1 MQIFGE
7 VVSSRLADKARS
19 LPYRAHGKTTM
30 TYKPKPIDTSPTEL
44 PKDIEELTEILAEN
58 THDLWAQKR
67 IAEGWEHGDLRD
79 DIRKQHPSLVPY
91 EDLPEPEKHYDRQ
104 SSLETIKALLARGYR
119 IERPTR
125 SAHHGD
131 ETPLSGDNSHA
142 ISESLAASPA
152 TADKQTTL
160 AIWADRALGLDFHSP
175 QAYRAVAQRL
185 LRVGEPLVAYDAA
198 SEGLRVFEKDVHL
211 RQLRALALAR
221 SGALELA
228 NAEFKRLYD
237 EGFHDEETVAM
248 LASTHKNLALAS
260 ADPDVERRHLA
271 DAYACYNEAYKLT
284 GKYYS
289 GINAATMAAL
299 LGDKPQAEALARDIQ
314 KICQQEMEGS
324 KVNSSDLYWL
334 VATQGEAALIL
345 GNWDLAQKCYEKAMQ
360 IAGRN
365 WGDRQTS
372 LRQARLLVNALGGS
386 AKLIESWLG
395 IPNVVVLVGHMID
408 RQGRPSPRF
417 PPQLESAVF
426 AAIRNRLK
434 KLDAGFGYASA
445 ACGSD
450 ILFHEAMMERG
461 GEIHV
466 CLPYNREDFVT
477 DSVNIVPG
485 ADWPG
490 RFDRVLAG
498 DPDLQVVTSERLC
511 GGSIVYDY
519 ANRILQGL
527 AAERADQLGVKL
539 IYLAVWDKKPGDG
552 PFGTASNIQRW
563 RKCGNKVEIIDTAKL
578 LRAHC
583 PELSSAATA
592 AVRPDVRK
600 CTPEFSPQ
608 IVALLF
614 ADATGFSKLSE
625 QQVPLFVRHFWGLVR
640 EILASSSETPL
651 NCNTWG
657 DALYFV
663 FSKVRDA
670 GKFALELSDRVSRID
685 WPSKGLPVDLTLR
698 IGIHAAPAY
707 ACIDPIT
714 ARKTFVGT
722 QVSRAARIE
731 PITPPGAIYVSQPFA
746 LLARSEQVKEFRCD
760 YVGQT
765 SMAKGYGT
773 FPTYV
778 LRQNK
783 VRNVD

>member
-1 MQIFGE
+1 
-7 VVSSRLADKARS
+7 
-19 LPYRAHGKTTM
+19 M
-30 TYKPKPIDTSPTEL
+30 TYKPKSIDTSRIEL

-58 THDLWAQKR
+58 THDLWAEKR
-67 IAEGWEHGDLRD
+67 IAEGWKYGTRRD
-79 DIRKQHPSLVPY
+79 DIRKQHPGLVPY
-91 EDLPEPEKHYDRQ
+91 EELPEPEKNYDRQ
-104 SSLETIKALLARGYR
+104 TSLEAIKALLARGYG

-125 SAHHGD
+125 SALHVD
-131 ETPLSGDNSHA
+131 ATPLPRDKTRAGTESVA
-142 ISESLAASPA
+142 ASLAS
-152 TADKQTTL
+152 ADKQTIL
-160 AIWADRALGLDFHSP
+160 ALWADRNLGFDRHSP
-175 QAYRAVAQRL
+175 QTYRAVAERL

-198 SEGLRVFEKDVHL
+198 SEGLRVFEQDVRL

-221 SGALELA
+221 SGAVEIA

-237 EGFHDEETVAM
+237 EGFHDEETLGM
-248 LASTHKNLALAS
+248 LASTHKTIALAS
-260 ADPDVERRHLA
+260 AGPEIERRHLA
-271 DAYACYNEAYKLT
+271 DAYAYYYEAYKLT

-289 GINAATMAAL
+289 GINAATMATL
-299 LGDKPQAEALARDIQ
+299 LGDKSRAEELARDIQ
-314 KICQQEMEGS
+314 KICQQEMEES
-324 KVNSSDLYWL
+324 KINSSDLYWL
-334 VATQGEAALIL
+334 AATQGEAALIL

-386 AKLIESWLG
+386 AKLIESWLR
-395 IPNVVVLVGHMID
+395 IPNVVVFVGHMID
-408 RQGRPSPRF
+408 RPGRLSPRF
-417 PPQLESAVF
+417 PPQLESATF

-450 ILFHEAMMERG
+450 ILFHEAILERG

-466 CLPYNREDFVT
+466 SLPFNREDFVA
-477 DSVNIVPG
+477 DSVDIVPG
-485 ADWPG
+485 ADWPT
-490 RFDRVLAG
+490 RFDRLLMR
-498 DPDLQVVTSERLC
+498 DPGVRVVTPERLY

-519 ANRILQGL
+519 GNRILQGL
-527 AAERADQLGVKL
+527 AAERADQLGARL
-539 IYLAVWDKKPGDG
+539 ICLAVWDRKSGDG
-552 PFGTASNIQRW
+552 PFGTASTVQRW
-563 RKCGNKVEIIDTAKL
+563 RKSGNRVEIIDITKL
-578 LRAHC
+578 LRSHC
-583 PELSSAATA
+583 PELSSAATGVA
-592 AVRPDVRK
+592 RPADRAK
-600 CTPEFSPQ
+600 CTPEFSPR

-614 ADATGFSKLSE
+614 ADAKGFSKLSE

-640 EILASSSETPL
+640 EILASSSQTPL

-670 GKFALELSDRVSRID
+670 GKFALELLDRVSKID
-685 WPSKGLPVDLTLR
+685 WPSKGLPADLTLR

-714 ARKTFVGT
+714 ARRTFVGT

-746 LLARSEQVKEFRCD
+746 LLAKSEQVNEFHCD

-765 SMAKGYGT
+765 PMAKGYGT

-778 LRQNK
+778 LRPNK
-783 VRNVD
+783 VRNADCSRRPRA

>member
-1 MQIFGE
+1 
-7 VVSSRLADKARS
+7 
-19 LPYRAHGKTTM
+19 M
-30 TYKPKPIDTSPTEL
+30 TYKPKPIDTSRTEL

-58 THDLWAQKR
+58 THDRWAQKR
-67 IAEGWEHGDLRD
+67 IAEGWEHGDQRD

-91 EDLPEPEKHYDRQ
+91 EELPEPEKNYDRQ
-104 SSLETIKALLARGYR
+104 TSLEAVKALLASGYR

-125 SAHHGD
+125 SAHHVD
-131 ETPLSGDNSHA
+131 ETPLSRDKSRA
-142 ISESLAASPA
+142 STESLAASLA
-152 TADKQTTL
+152 SADKQTTL
-160 AIWADRALGLDFHSP
+160 AIWADRDLGLDFHSP
-175 QAYRAVAQRL
+175 QTYRAVAERL

-198 SEGLRVFEKDVHL
+198 SDGLRVFEQDVRL

-221 SGALELA
+221 SGAVEVA

-237 EGFHDEETVAM
+237 EGFHDEETLGM
-248 LASTHKNLALAS
+248 LASTHKSIALAS
-260 ADPDVERRHLA
+260 AGPEVERRHLA
-271 DAYACYNEAYKLT
+271 DAYAYYNEAYKLT

-289 GINAATMAAL
+289 GINAATIATL
-299 LGDKPQAEALARDIQ
+299 LGDKSRAEALARDIQ
-314 KICQQEMEGS
+314 KICQQEMEES
-324 KVNSSDLYWL
+324 KINSSDLYWL

-360 IAGRN
+360 IAGRS

-386 AKLIESWLG
+386 AKLIESWLR
-395 IPNVVVLVGHMID
+395 IPNVVVFVGHMID
-408 RQGRPSPRF
+408 RPGRLSPRF
-417 PPQLESAVF
+417 PPQLESAMF
-426 AAIRNRLK
+426 AAIRDRLK

-445 ACGSD
+445 ACGAD
-450 ILFHEAMMERG
+450 ILFHEAILERG

-466 CLPYNREDFVT
+466 TLPYNREDFVA
-477 DSVNIVPG
+477 DSVDVVSG
-485 ADWPG
+485 ADWPM
-490 RFDRVLAG
+490 RFDRVLTR
-498 DPDLQVVTSERLC
+498 DPDVQVVTPERLY

-519 ANRILQGL
+519 GNRILQGS
-527 AAERADQLGVKL
+527 AAERAEQLGVKL

-552 PFGTASNIQRW
+552 PFGTASSVQRW
-563 RKCGNKVEIIDTAKL
+563 RKSGNRVEIIDITKL

-583 PELSSAATA
+583 PELSSTATVAA
-592 AVRPDVRK
+592 RPPDVTK
-600 CTPEFSPQ
+600 CTPEFSPK

-614 ADATGFSKLSE
+614 ADAKGFSKLSE

-640 EILASSSETPL
+640 EIQASSSHTPL

-657 DALYFV
+657 DAFYFV
-663 FSKVRDA
+663 FAKVRDA
-670 GKFALELSDRVSRID
+670 GKFALELSDRVSKVD
-685 WPSKGLPVDLTLR
+685 WPSRGLPADLTLR

-714 ARKTFVGT
+714 ARRTFVGT

-746 LLARSEQVKEFRCD
+746 LLAKSEQVNEFRCD

-783 VRNVD
+783 LRDAK

>member
-1 MQIFGE
+1 
-7 VVSSRLADKARS
+7 
-19 LPYRAHGKTTM
+19 M
-30 TYKPKPIDTSPTEL
+30 TYKPKPIDTSRIEL
-44 PKDIEELTEILAEN
+44 PKDIDELTEILAEN

-67 IAEGWEHGDLRD
+67 IAEGWEYGAQRD

-91 EDLPEPEKHYDRQ
+91 DELPESEKNYDRQ
-104 SSLETIKALLARGYR
+104 TSLEAIKALLARGYR
-119 IERPTR
+119 IERLTR
-125 SAHHGD
+125 SDHRGD
-131 ETPLSGDNSHA
+131 ETPLPTDKTRAGT
-142 ISESLAASPA
+142 ESPA
-152 TADKQTTL
+152 ANLASADRQTIL
-160 AIWADRALGLDFHSP
+160 ALWADRNLGLDCHSP
-175 QAYRAVAQRL
+175 QTCRDVAERL

-198 SEGLRVFEKDVHL
+198 SEGLRVFEQDVRL

-221 SGALELA
+221 SGAVELA

-248 LASTHKNLALAS
+248 LASTHKNIALAS
-260 ADPDVERRHLA
+260 ADPDVERRHLG
-271 DAYACYNEAYKLT
+271 DAYAYYNEAYRLT

-299 LGDKPQAEALARDIQ
+299 LGDKSRAQALARDIQ
-314 KICQQEMEGS
+314 KICQQVMEES

-345 GNWDLAQKCYEKAMQ
+345 GNWELAQKCYEKAMQ

-386 AKLIESWLG
+386 AKLIESWLR
-395 IPNVVVLVGHMID
+395 IPNVVVFVGHMID
-408 RQGRPSPRF
+408 RPGRPSPRF

-426 AAIRNRLK
+426 AAIQSRLK
-434 KLDAGFGYASA
+434 KLDAGFGYAAA

-450 ILFHEAMMERG
+450 ILFHEAMLGRG

-466 CLPYNREDFVT
+466 GLPYNRKDFVT
-477 DSVNIVPG
+477 DSVDIVPG
-485 ADWPG
+485 ADWPA
-490 RFDRVLAG
+490 RFNRVLVR
-498 DPDLQVVTSERLC
+498 DPNVQVVTPERLY

-519 ANRILQGL
+519 ANRILQGS
-527 AAERADQLGVKL
+527 AVERADQLGVKL
-539 IYLAVWDKKPGDG
+539 THLAVWDKKPGDG

-563 RKCGNKVEIIDTAKL
+563 RKSGNKVEIIDITEL

-583 PELSSAATA
+583 PELSSTATA
-592 AVRPDVRK
+592 AARPAASTK
-600 CTPEFSPQ
+600 CTPDFSPQ

-614 ADATGFSKLSE
+614 ADAKGFSKLSE

-640 EILASSSETPL
+640 VILASSSQTPL

-663 FSKVRDA
+663 FSKARDA

-685 WPSKGLPVDLTLR
+685 WPSKGLPVELTLR

-714 ARKTFVGT
+714 ARKTFVGA

-746 LLARSEQVKEFRCD
+746 LLAKSERANEFRCE

-778 LRQNK
+778 LRRNT
-783 VRNVD
+783 VRSAD

>member
-1 MQIFGE
+1 
-7 VVSSRLADKARS
+7 
-19 LPYRAHGKTTM
+19 M
-30 TYKPKPIDTSPTEL
+30 TYKPKPIDTSRTEL
-44 PKDIEELTEILAEN
+44 PKDIDELTEILAEN

-67 IAEGWEHGDLRD
+67 IAEGWEYGAQRD

-91 EDLPEPEKHYDRQ
+91 EELSESEKNYDRQ
-104 SSLETIKALLARGYR
+104 TSLEAIKALLARGYK

-125 SAHHGD
+125 TDHRGD
-131 ETPLSGDNSHA
+131 QAPVSGEKTRPGTESPA
-142 ISESLAASPA
+142 ASLAS
-152 TADKQTTL
+152 ADKQTIL
-160 AIWADRALGLDFHSP
+160 ALWADRNLGLDCHSP
-175 QAYRAVAQRL
+175 QTYRAVAERL

-198 SEGLRVFEKDVHL
+198 SEGLRGFKQDVRL

-221 SGALELA
+221 SGAVEVA

-237 EGFHDEETVAM
+237 EGFHDEESVAM
-248 LASTHKNLALAS
+248 LASTHKNIALAS
-260 ADPDVERRHLA
+260 ADPEVERLHLA
-271 DAYACYNEAYKLT
+271 DAYAYYNEAYKLT

-299 LGDKPQAEALARDIQ
+299 LGDKSEAEALARDVQ
-314 KICQQEMEGS
+314 KICQQEMEDS
-324 KVNSSDLYWL
+324 KLNSSDLYWL
-334 VATQGEAALIL
+334 AATQGEAALIL
-345 GNWDLAQKCYEKAMQ
+345 GNWDLAQKCYEKARQ

-372 LRQARLLVNALGGS
+372 LRQARLLVSALGGS
-386 AKLIESWLG
+386 AKLVESWLR
-395 IPNVVVLVGHMID
+395 IPSVVIFVGHMVD
-408 RQGRPSPRF
+408 RPGRPSPRF

-426 AAIRNRLK
+426 AAIKEHLK
-434 KLDAGFGYASA
+434 NLDAGFGYASA

-450 ILFHEAMMERG
+450 ILFHEAMLERG

-477 DSVNIVPG
+477 DSVDIVPG
-485 ADWPG
+485 ADWPT
-490 RFDRVLAG
+490 RFDRVLAK
-498 DPDLQVVTSERLC
+498 DPDVQTVTPERLY

-519 ANRILQGL
+519 ANRILQGS

-563 RKCGNKVEIIDTAKL
+563 RKSNKVEIIDITKL
-578 LRAHC
+578 LRTHC
-583 PELSSAATA
+583 PELSSTATA
-592 AVRPDVRK
+592 AARPAEMTK

-614 ADATGFSKLSE
+614 ADAKGFSKLSE
-625 QQVPLFVRHFWGLVR
+625 QQVPLFVRHFGGLVR
-640 EILASSSETPL
+640 ELLASSSQTPL

-685 WPSKGLPVDLTLR
+685 WRSMGLPVDLALR

-746 LLARSEQVKEFRCD
+746 LLAKSEHVNDFRCD

-778 LRQNK
+778 LRRNRAQNA
-783 VRNVD
+783 D

>member
-1 MQIFGE
+1 
-7 VVSSRLADKARS
+7 
-19 LPYRAHGKTTM
+19 M
-30 TYKPKPIDTSPTEL
+30 TYKPKPIDTSRTAL
-44 PKDIEELTEILAEN
+44 PKDIDELTEILAEN

-67 IAEGWEHGDLRD
+67 IAEGWGYGAQRD

-91 EDLPEPEKHYDRQ
+91 KDLPESEKNYDRQ
-104 SSLETIKALLARGYR
+104 TSLEAIKALLARGYK
-119 IERPTR
+119 IECPTR
-125 SAHHGD
+125 SDHRGNEA
-131 ETPLSGDNSHA
+131 PV
-142 ISESLAASPA
+142 SEEKTRPHTQSPAASLAS
-152 TADKQTTL
+152 ADKQTIL
-160 AIWADRALGLDFHSP
+160 ALWADRHRVLDCYSP
-175 QAYRAVAQRL
+175 QTYQALAEKL

-198 SEGLRVFEKDVHL
+198 SEGLRDFEQDVRL

-221 SGALELA
+221 SGAVEVA

-237 EGFHDEETVAM
+237 EGFHDEESVAM
-248 LASTHKNLALAS
+248 LASTHKNIALAS
-260 ADPDVERRHLA
+260 AEPEVERLHLA
-271 DAYACYNEAYKLT
+271 HAYAYYNEAYKLT

-299 LGDKPQAEALARDIQ
+299 LGERSRAEALARDVQ
-314 KICQQEMEGS
+314 KICQQEMEDS
-324 KVNSSDLYWL
+324 KLNSSDLYWL
-334 VATQGEAALIL
+334 AATQGEAALIL
-345 GNWDLAQKCYEKAMQ
+345 GNWDLAQKCYEQAMQ

-365 WGDRQTS
+365 WGDRQAS
-372 LRQARLLVNALGGS
+372 LRQARLLVSALGGS
-386 AKLIESWLG
+386 AKLVESWLR
-395 IPNVVVLVGHMID
+395 IPNVVVFVGHMID
-408 RQGRPSPRF
+408 RPGRPSPRF
-417 PPQLESAVF
+417 PPQLESAVSR
-426 AAIRNRLK
+426 AIKEHLK

-450 ILFHEAMMERG
+450 ILFHEAMLERG

-477 DSVNIVPG
+477 DSVDIIPG
-485 ADWPG
+485 TDWHT
-490 RFDRVLAG
+490 RFDRVLAR
-498 DPDLQVVTSERLC
+498 DPDVQIVTPERLY

-519 ANRILQGL
+519 ANRILQGS
-527 AAERADQLGVKL
+527 AAERAEQLGVKL
-539 IYLAVWDKKPGDG
+539 NYLAVWDKKSGDG
-552 PFGTASNIQRW
+552 PCGTASNIRRW
-563 RKCGNKVEIIDTAKL
+563 RRFGEVEVIDITTL
-578 LRAHC
+578 WTPG
-583 PELSSAATA
+583 PELSSTTTA
-592 AVRPDVRK
+592 AARPAEMSKR
-600 CTPEFSPQ
+600 TPEFSPQ

-614 ADATGFSKLSE
+614 ADAKGFSKLSE

-640 EILASSSETPL
+640 ELLASNSQTPL

-685 WPSKGLPVDLTLR
+685 WRSIGLPVDLALR

-746 LLARSEQVKEFRCD
+746 LLAKSEQVNEFRCD

-778 LRQNK
+778 LRRNK
-783 VRNVD
+783 ARNAD